1 MTAGNAVRSYHTT
14 MAGTGAEEV
23 LLTQFWDTIE
33 VQNKDDV
40 STLYCRTDG
49 TTAVASAAGT
59 FSIPPGGAKVL
70 GPGGIQNAD
79 GVPGSTTS
87 ATACH
92 RISLITGV
100 ATDPYGIEGQLR

>member
-1 MTAGNAVRSYHTT
+1 

-49 TTAVASAAGT
+49 TTAVAAAVGT
-59 FSIPPGGAKVL
+59 FSIPPGGAKIL
-70 GPGGIQNAD
+70 GPGGIINGA
-79 GVPGSTTS
+79 GVPGSTTA

-92 RISLITGV
+92 RISLITGA
-100 ATDPYGIEGQLR
+100 ATDAYGLEGHPR